1 MRLQNIRFPE
11 PDICREEE
19 LYFHRNGEW
28 IDFNGYFNLFY
39 IEKRKKYTNQET
51 LTLHLEV
58 GDCQAVR
65 LIHDETMIR
74 EIELSGQPEPLTL
87 EFPYQETDKGVFW
100 FSVKPGISSKS
111 DVPQLSGWYEGK
123 CQEEKSVRIAAV
135 VCAFKR
141 EPYVLRNLKSV
152 LRFLER
158 PENAS
163 MNLCYWLVDNGR
175 TLSEHEEI
183 SRLAAQHPDTIRI
196 IPNRNVGGAGGFTRG
211 MIEAIEEKERL
222 GLTHV
227 QMMDDDAVMDP
238 FVRAYGFLGMRK
250 DEWEDITLGGSLWRE
265 DFLYIQQAAGEW
277 FEEFVVKNDFPL
289 ADLRDFHTCTDKYM
303 CEAVHKNT
311 PYSGWWC
318 CCMSLNLVRPDNLPI
333 PLFLHHDDIEFG
345 IRNQK
350 AGIVFLNGFGVW
362 HKGFELTFTGVNTY
376 YDVRNTLI
384 TTALIEKERSQ
395 TEILKWI
402 WKRITV
408 DIIEFRYGEMRLAY
422 QAFYDFCRGP
432 EWLSKTDAEKLNN
445 WLREQVA
452 MKPIENLKEELGE
465 EDYRRIK
472 QYAEDYRDSYEVKT
486 VNEYFGP
493 ARKAANLV
501 KKATFNGWLL
511 PADKKI
517 IALSPVESPFQAFRK
532 KKVVLFEPFSGKA
545 VLAKKDWK
553 QMWLACGLYRDA
565 WRLMKKH
572 KSAAEKYRNEIQKF
586 TCMDAWKQYLEI
598 EKGTKK

>member
-1 MRLQNIRFPE
+1 MKKIDLIALDLDGTALNPQNQVSPATADAVRRARESGIHVVVSTGRICGEARDFALMLGTDDQMVTSGGATLSSVSQERCTMRMSMPWEAAVRASAVVERIGM
-11 PDICREEE
+11 ITMV
-19 LYFHRNGEW
+19 YVG
-28 IDFNGYFNLFY
+28 
-39 IEKRKKYTNQET
+39 ET
-51 LTLHLEV
+51 L
-58 GDCQAVR
+58 
-65 LIHDETMIR
+65 LI
-74 EIELSGQPEPLTL
+74 
-87 EFPYQETDKGVFW
+87 
-100 FSVKPGISSKS
+100 
-111 DVPQLSGWYEGK
+111 
-123 CQEEKSVRIAAV
+123 
-135 VCAFKR
+135 
-141 EPYVLRNLKSV
+141 
-152 LRFLER
+152 
-158 PENAS
+158 
-163 MNLCYWLVDNGR
+163 
-175 TLSEHEEI
+175 
-183 SRLAAQHPDTIRI
+183 
-196 IPNRNVGGAGGFTRG
+196 
-211 MIEAIEEKERL
+211 
-222 GLTHV
+222 
-227 QMMDDDAVMDP
+227 
-238 FVRAYGFLGMRK
+238 
-250 DEWEDITLGGSLWRE
+250 
-265 DFLYIQQAAGEW
+265 
-277 FEEFVVKNDFPL
+277 
-289 ADLRDFHTCTDKYM
+289 
-303 CEAVHKNT
+303 T
-311 PYSGWWC
+311 PY
-318 CCMSLNLVRPDNLPI
+318 
-333 PLFLHHDDIEFG
+333 DDIEFG